1 MRAPTERIVKKNRYI
16 SPMEEI
22 RILARN
28 TRNEETLDD
37 LAKKYSNDF
46 DTCKYLINNG
56 SLPESAKYVLACSEN
71 IDVKRLL
78 AQSGENILSTQ
89 TQLRLVLCEDK
100 IVKEHLARTTTKEEI
115 KELLFKSNPENYANE
130 KIRGYCLKR
139 MHNMDLIERF
149 ILTSTQDILDKYSD
163 MILSNRHLSIRVLNF
178 FVLINT
184 NLTDKEKKIIQDHP
198 CFDPRKIDL
207 P

>member
-115 KELLFKSNPENYANE
+115 KELLFKINPENYANE

-149 ILTSTQDILDKYSD
+149 ILTSTQ
-163 MILSNRHLSIRVLNF
+163 SNRHLSIRVLNF

-184 NLTDKEKKIIQDHP
+184 NLTDKEKKLIQDHP